1 MNRLPDVPT
10 EEISNLL
17 AGYAL
22 GALEPDE
29 RDFIARNLP
38 RRPAWRS
45 ELETYRE
52 VANKLAYS
60 SDAADVPI
68 RVRAAVLAHIDAIES
83 DIPLGSNIG
92 WNATLPA
99 LIPTEP
105 QEPPGGWKRRLPR
118 IALTMSVPATIV
130 AIVFAM
136 YTVIMHDQ
144 FSNQQDELAA
154 YQQAQGDTVEVLT
167 SDPQSQ
173 QVIELLETR
182 QAPLAR
188 GRLFID
194 YHANSAMLVARD
206 LPPLAEGQG
215 YVVWVVTNT
224 VANEFARVGVLEVNQ
239 AGTGQLIINPP
250 DAFDRYLTVTVTRE
264 DELDTYKP
272 SGPEIMAANI

>member
-1 MNRLPDVPT
+1 VNRLPDVPT
-10 EEISNLL
+10 EEISDLL

-38 RRPAWRS
+38 RKPAWRR

-52 VANKLAYS
+52 VANQLAYAP
-60 SDAADVPI
+60 DATDVPL
-68 RVRAAVLAHIDAIES
+68 RARAAVLAHIDAIES
-83 DIPLGSNIG
+83 GIPIG
-92 WNATLPA
+92 ENAAWNATLPA
-99 LIPTEP
+99 LLSADPPT
-105 QEPPGGWKRRLPR
+105 PPAGWRRRLPR
-118 IALTMSVPATIV
+118 IAMTVAVPATVV

-136 YTVIMHDQ
+136 YTVVMHGQ
-144 FSNQQDELAA
+144 FSEQQDELAA
-154 YQQAQGDTVEVLT
+154 YQQAQGETVEVLT

-173 QVIELLETR
+173 QVIELVETR

-206 LPPLAEGQG
+206 LPPLPDDQT
-215 YVVWVVTNT
+215 YVVWMVIDT
-224 VANEFARVGVLEVNQ
+224 VANEFARAGVLEVNES
-239 AGTGQLIINPP
+239 GTGQLIINPP

-264 DELDTYKP
+264 TGLDTYKP
-272 SGPEIMAANI
+272 SGPEVMAANI